1 MRNTIVILTILV
13 LAGCAGF
20 PPKPPSVEGEY
31 RPVNQLNTKHQE
43 NHKTATPPVFDF
55 IYEGDIINALPEL
68 QKVQPQLTVLAP
80 LGNQIQLPVRFNLQ
94 ATTLENALRSIDEQ
108 GGGVADVISS
118 TAQQE
123 GGNQIF
129 IRFHPPYP
137 YQKPAAK
144 RNRKPSRNRK
154 TS

>member
-1 MRNTIVILTILV
+1 MRNTIVIPAILM

-20 PPKPPSVEGEY
+20 PPKPPTVEGEY

-55 IYEGDIINALPEL
+55 IYEGDIVNALPEL
-68 QKVQPQLTVLAP
+68 QKVQPQLTVLPP
-80 LGNQIQLPVRFNLQ
+80 LGMQIQLPVRLNLQ
-94 ATTLENALRSIDEQ
+94 STTLENALRSIGEQ
-108 GGGVADVISS
+108 GGGVADVVWN
-118 TAQQE
+118 TTQQ
-123 GGNQIF
+123 GNNQIF

-144 RNRKPSRNRK
+144 KNRKALKNRKPS
-154 TS
+154 